1 MYVEFIQ
8 NSNKLYRT
16 LHSIE
21 TTGCSGTYVETV
33 IKTDYVLGH
42 KEKLK
47 GSTLNSSQTLKDST
61 HTSTFIEKNVIRL
74 RN

>member
-1 MYVEFIQ
+1 M
-8 NSNKLYRT
+8 
-16 LHSIE
+16 HSIE
-21 TTGCSGTYVETV
+21 ITHCSETYVETV
-33 IKTDYVLGH
+33 IKTDCELGH